1 MVNTLPMT
9 LFDVLRAG
17 GGLLTQYKKLKKCSN
32 FLGKPLFEAAD
43 KQIIQTQMMRETKFS
58 LSVSEEV
65 VCVCF
70 SHKGPAI

>member
-17 GGLLTQYKKLKKCSN
+17 GGLLTQIFFSN